1 MASPPRPNLELRPL
15 GNTGLKL
22 SCVGFGAS
30 PLGSV
35 FGPVSEHDAISSVR
49 EAFDLGINFFDT
61 SPYYGGTLSE
71 KMLGKGLKALG
82 VPRNEYIVSTKCGRY
97 VEGFD
102 FSAERV
108 TKSIDE
114 SLARLQL
121 DYVDILQCHDIEFG
135 SLDQIANETIPALQ
149 KLKEAGKIRFIGI
162 TGLPL
167 SVFTYVLDRVPPGTV
182 DVILS
187 YCHYSVNDSTLVDLL
202 PYLKSKG
209 VGVISASP
217 LAMGLLTENGP
228 PEWHPASAEL
238 KSACQA
244 AAAFCKAKGKNIS
257 KLAMQY
263 SLANKDISS
272 VLVGMN
278 SVRQVRENVYA
289 ATELAT
295 FGKDQET
302 LSEVE
307 AILSPF
313 KLPLAVRLIH
323 IRTSDYKLV
332 DIVRL
337 RDNLQPR
344 VLEFRENGKLLLLQ
358 IRRLVLYDLQT
369 DERKLAICF
378 PQSVLFWGGNYAET
392 LALPDGSQGSCNSLQ

>member
-1 MASPPRPNLELRPL
+1 MATHHPNLELRPL

-35 FGPVSEHDAISSVR
+35 FGTVSEEEAVASVR
-49 EAFDLGINFFDT
+49 AAFRLGINFFDT
-61 SPYYGGTLSE
+61 SPYYGGTVSE

-82 VPRNEYIVSTKCGRY
+82 APRGEYIVSTKCGRY
-97 VEGFD
+97 KDEGFD

-108 TKSIDE
+108 TRSIDE

-121 DYVDILQCHDIEFG
+121 DYVDILHCHDIEFG
-135 SLDQIANETIPALQ
+135 SLDQIVSETIPALQ
-149 KLKEAGKIRFIGI
+149 KLKEAGKTRFIGI

-167 SVFTYVLDRVPPGTV
+167 EIFTYVLDRVPPGSI

-187 YCHYSVNDSTLVDLL
+187 YCHFGINDSTLVDLL

-228 PEWHPASAEL
+228 PEWHPASPEL
-238 KSACQA
+238 KACLSACQA
-244 AAAFCKAKGKNIS
+244 AATYCKDKGKNIS

-263 SLANKDISS
+263 SLTNKDISS

-278 SVRQVRENVYA
+278 SVRQVEQNVAA

-295 FGKDQET
+295 FGQDHET

-307 AILSPF
+307 AILSPV
-313 KLPLAVRLIH
+313 K
-323 IRTSDYKLV
+323 
-332 DIVRL
+332 
-337 RDNLQPR
+337 N
-344 VLEFRENGKLLLLQ
+344 
-358 IRRLVLYDLQT
+358 QT
-369 DERKLAICF
+369 WPSGIQR
-378 PQSVLFWGGNYAET
+378 S
-392 LALPDGSQGSCNSLQ
+392 

>member
-278 SVRQVRENVYA
+278 SVRQVRENAYA

-307 AILSPF
+307 AILSPV
-313 KLPLAVRLIH
+313 K
-323 IRTSDYKLV
+323 
-332 DIVRL
+332 
-337 RDNLQPR
+337 N
-344 VLEFRENGKLLLLQ
+344 
-358 IRRLVLYDLQT
+358 QT
-369 DERKLAICF
+369 WPSGIQE
-378 PQSVLFWGGNYAET
+378 S
-392 LALPDGSQGSCNSLQ
+392 

>member
-1 MASPPRPNLELRPL
+1 MASPPHPNLELRPL

-49 EAFDLGINFFDT
+49 EAFHLGINFFDT

-97 VEGFD
+97 LEGFD

-135 SLDQIANETIPALQ
+135 SLDQIVNETIPALQ

-187 YCHYSVNDSTLVDLL
+187 YCRYSINDSTLADLL

-238 KSACQA
+238 KSTCQA

-278 SVRQVRENVYA
+278 SVRQVKENVYA

-307 AILSPF
+307 AILSPV
-313 KLPLAVRLIH
+313 K
-323 IRTSDYKLV
+323 
-332 DIVRL
+332 
-337 RDNLQPR
+337 N
-344 VLEFRENGKLLLLQ
+344 
-358 IRRLVLYDLQT
+358 QT
-369 DERKLAICF
+369 WPSGIQE
-378 PQSVLFWGGNYAET
+378 S
-392 LALPDGSQGSCNSLQ
+392 